1 MLPDMDV
8 MNCQPLAVPAVV
20 MQHVVDVE
28 SAFNPYAIGVV
39 GARLARQPRTLPE
52 AVATARMLAERE
64 YNFSLGLAQVNRQ
77 NLARYGLSSYALAFD
92 ACANLRAGSRILA
105 ECYSRAGKDWGK
117 ALSCYYSGNFTK
129 GFRDGYVQKVF
140 ASMRGSGA
148 IASDRQT
155 SSSLEIAGPTPS
167 QTAMEPSLLQR
178 RTSIA
183 AAHEQGLATASDG
196 GATAHETAAESNS
209 SPGTQT
215 AVVVSEV
222 ARAAGVSASTPR
234 RDNAFVF

>member
-1 MLPDMDV
+1 MPDMDV

-39 GARLARQPRTLPE
+39 GARLTRQPRTLPE
-52 AVATARMLAERE
+52 AVATARMLGERG

-105 ECYSRAGKDWGK
+105 ECYGRAGKDWGK
-117 ALSCYYSGNFTK
+117 AFSCYYSGNFTK

-140 ASMRGSGA
+140 ASMRESGA
-148 IASDRQT
+148 LVGDQQT
-155 SSSLEIAGPTPS
+155 SSSPVIAG
-167 QTAMEPSLLQR
+167 
-178 RTSIA
+178 
-183 AAHEQGLATASDG
+183 
-196 GATAHETAAESNS
+196 
-209 SPGTQT
+209 
-215 AVVVSEV
+215 
-222 ARAAGVSASTPR
+222 ARAPQARRVRSRYAS
-234 RDNAFVF
+234 